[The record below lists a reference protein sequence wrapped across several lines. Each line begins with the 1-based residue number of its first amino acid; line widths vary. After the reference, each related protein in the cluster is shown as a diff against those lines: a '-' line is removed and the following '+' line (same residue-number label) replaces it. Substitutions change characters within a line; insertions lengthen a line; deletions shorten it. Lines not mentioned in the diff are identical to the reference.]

1 MNIDQIQDTL
11 KNIFQEKKKRIVF
24 WYDAEQ
30 EFEGTLPLIQI
41 DDVSILRIDEHGAL
55 ELKIKLETEDT
66 HGKYILYAPYAEP
79 APEDDWLLDIKLYG
93 YTFHADQASILL
105 KELNLEHQSLRP
117 YLKERKAFFR
127 SQARLNRLK
136 KWIQAD
142 DREDDLDIKMLAV
155 ITKADQPEPFS
166 ILMSLLVSF
175 CQEGKTINDEPSELW
190 LQLEKLGL
198 EASFWKIPA
207 QNFGYIRPDSPSI
220 TDFLIR
226 VFVTDLSVSLKAEL
240 PTALS
245 HFQIQGATYSNNCA
259 VFLAQWRTNTA
270 YFKYYNRVEKSIA
283 QKLKIDELLMLLDF
297 ESFLEVMTFESVERR
312 IISTLKNEIGKD
324 LEKDYQATNDTIK
337 RRLDGYW
344 ATTIL
349 NDDSKVNLYQTAYK
363 ALEAAIYLFELRK
376 KYDAGFSYP
385 SAKDMFTAYTSELF
399 LFDQHYRK
407 FHELANRA
415 DMAGW
420 DVLKALKETVES
432 CYSGW
437 FMEQLALTWGDFLE
451 KSAKDCLM
459 DNWKIPYVTNQ
470 YEFFR
475 THIKST
481 LKQSSRNRLFVIISD
496 AFRFEAAEELTRKIN
511 GKYRLKAELDHMLS
525 ILPGYTALGMAAL
538 LPHDTLSFNDSPKAD
553 VIVDGKPCGSLD
565 QRVAILSDFDGTAI
579 KADSLLSM
587 SKDSGREFVKPNRVI
602 YIYHDKIDAIGDKAV
617 SESNT
622 FEAVRQ
628 TIDELYALVSFII
641 NSLNGTRVIITADH
655 GFIYQEKAPQPI
667 DKSTLEINSENTVK
681 THKRFIMGKNLGRQ
695 HNAISGNTKT
705 TSNTDA
711 EMEFLLPKGTNRYNF
726 VGGAR
731 FFHGGAM
738 LQEVVIPVITVSEMK
753 GKHTEKSEIR
763 QVGVSLLGSYKKLV
777 TNRPVY
783 KLIQTDPVSERM
795 KPITLKVSLR
805 DKNDLISNEETV
817 TFDSSS
823 SSMDE
828 RRKSVK
834 LTLMA
839 GSYDNKKEYYLVLR
853 NIDDTEYDRI
863 PIIIDIAFANDF

>member
-1 MNIDQIQDTL
+1 MDTNQINDTL
-11 KNIFQEKKKRIVF
+11 KNIFKKKKKRIIF

-30 EFEGTLPLIQI
+30 EFEDTMSSIQV
-41 DDVSILRIDEHGAL
+41 DDVSILRIDEYGSL

-79 APEDDWLLDIKLYG
+79 APEDDWMLDIKLYG

-105 KELNLEHQSLRP
+105 KELNLEHHSLRP

-127 SQARLNRLK
+127 SQERLNRLK
-136 KWIQAD
+136 KWIQAN
-142 DREDDLDIKMLAV
+142 DREDDIDLKMLAV

-166 ILMSLLVSF
+166 ILISLLVSL
-175 CQEGKTINDEPSELW
+175 CQKGKFIDDEPAKLW
-190 LQLEKLGL
+190 LQIEKLGL
-198 EASFWKIPA
+198 EAAFWNILA
-207 QNFGYIRPDSPSI
+207 HNFGYIKTDSPSL

-226 VFVTDLSVSLKAEL
+226 IFVTDLSVSLKAEL

-245 HFQIQGATYSNNCA
+245 HFPIPSSSHSNNCT
-259 VFLAQWRTNTA
+259 VFLSQWRTNTT
-270 YFKYYNRVEKSIA
+270 YFKYYNIVAKYIA
-283 QKLKIDELLMLLDF
+283 NKLKIDELLMPLDF
-297 ESFLEVMTFESVERR
+297 ESLLEVMTFESVERR
-312 IISTLKNEIGKD
+312 IISTLKNQIGKD

-344 ATTIL
+344 ATTVL

-363 ALEAAIYLFELRK
+363 ALEAAICLFELRK
-376 KYDAGFSYP
+376 KYDPGFSYQ
-385 SAKDMFTAYTSELF
+385 SAKNMFIAYTSELF
-399 LFDQHYRK
+399 LFDQYYRK
-407 FHELANRA
+407 FHELADKA

-432 CYSGW
+432 FYSGW
-437 FMEQLALTWGDFLE
+437 FIEQLALTWGDFLE
-451 KSAKDCLM
+451 KNAKDCLM
-459 DNWKIPYVTNQ
+459 DKWKIPYVTNQ

-475 THIKST
+475 TQVNPT

-511 GKYRLKAELDHMLS
+511 GKYRLKADLDYMLG
-525 ILPGYTALGMAAL
+525 ILPGYTSLGMAAL
-538 LPHDTLSFNDSPKAD
+538 LPHKTLSFKDSPKAD

-565 QRVAILSDFDGTAI
+565 QRGLILSGYDGTAI
-579 KADSLLSM
+579 KADALLSM
-587 SKDSGREFVKPNRVI
+587 SKESGREFVKPYRVI

-622 FEAVRQ
+622 FVAVRQ
-628 TIDELYALVSFII
+628 TLDDLYALVSFII

-667 DKSTLEINSENTVK
+667 DKSTLDINSENTVK

-711 EMEFLLPKGTNRYNF
+711 KMEFLLPKGTNRYNF

-738 LQEVVIPVITVSEMK
+738 LQEIVIPVITVTEMK
-753 GKHTEKSEIR
+753 GQHTEKSEIR

-777 TNRPVY
+777 TNRPIY

-805 DKNDLISNEETV
+805 DKSDLISNEETV

-823 SSMDE
+823 SSMEE
-828 RRKSVK
+828 RQKSVK

-839 GSYDNKKEYYLVLR
+839 GSFDNKKEYYLVLR

-863 PIIIDIAFANDF
+863 PLIIDIAFANDF

>member
-1 MNIDQIQDTL
+1 MDTKQVTDIL
-11 KNIFQEKKKRIVF
+11 ENIFKEKKKRIVF

-30 EFEGTLPLIQI
+30 EFEDTLPSIQLG
-41 DDVSILRIDEHGAL
+41 DVTILRIDEFGAL
-55 ELKIKLETEDT
+55 ELKIKLEADDT
-66 HGKYILYAPYAEP
+66 KGKYILYAPNAEP
-79 APEDDWLLDIKLYG
+79 APEEDWLLDMRLYG

-105 KELNLEHQSLRP
+105 KELDLEHQSLRP

-127 SQARLNRLK
+127 SQDRLNRLK

-142 DREDDLDIKMLAV
+142 DGEDDLDIKMLAV

-166 ILMSLLVSF
+166 ILMSLLANF
-175 CQEGKTINDEPSELW
+175 CQKGKYINDEPSKLW
-190 LQLEKLGL
+190 LQIEKLGL
-198 EASFWKIPA
+198 ETALWKVLS
-207 QNFGYIRPDSPSI
+207 QNFGYIKTDSPTI

-226 VFVTDLSVSLKAEL
+226 VFVTDLCVSLRAEM

-245 HFQIQGATYSNNCA
+245 HFSIQGPSHSNNCA

-270 YFKYYNRVEKSIA
+270 YFKYYNIIA
-283 QKLKIDELLMLLDF
+283 KYIAKKLKIDELLLPLDF
-297 ESFLEVMTFESVERR
+297 ETLLEVVTFESVERR
-312 IISTLKNEIGKD
+312 IISALKSQIGKD
-324 LEKDYQATNDTIK
+324 PGKDYQTITDTIK

-344 ATTIL
+344 AATIF
-349 NDDSKVNLYQTAYK
+349 NDDSKVNLYKTAYR
-363 ALEAAIYLFELRK
+363 ALEAAICLFELRK
-376 KYDAGFSYP
+376 KYDSGFNYP
-385 SAKDMFTAYTSELF
+385 SAEEMFNAYTSELY

-407 FHELANRA
+407 FHELANRT

-420 DVLKALKETVES
+420 DVLKALKERVES

-437 FMEQLALTWGDFLE
+437 FMEQLALAWGDFLE
-451 KSAKDCLM
+451 KDAKVCLM
-459 DNWKIPYVTNQ
+459 DKWRIPFVTNQ
-470 YEFFR
+470 YGFFR
-475 THIKST
+475 TYINPT
-481 LKQSSRNRLFVIISD
+481 LEQSSRNRLFVIISD

-511 GKYRLKAELDHMLS
+511 GKYRLKADLDPMLGV
-525 ILPGYTALGMAAL
+525 LPGYTALGMAAT
-538 LPHDTLSFNDSPKAD
+538 LPHKTLSFSDSAKAD
-553 VIVDGKPCGSLD
+553 VIVDGKPCISLD
-565 QRVAILSDFDGTAI
+565 QRASLLSDFDGTAI
-579 KADSLLSM
+579 KADALMSM
-587 SKDSGREFVKPNRVI
+587 GKNSGREFVKPNRVI
-602 YIYHDKIDAIGDKAV
+602 YIYHNKIDAIGDKAV

-628 TIDELYALVSFII
+628 TLDELYALVSFII

-667 DKSTLEINSENTVK
+667 DKSTLDINTANAAK
-681 THKRFIMGKNLGRQ
+681 THKRFIMGKRLGQ
-695 HNAISGNTKT
+695 QPNAISGNTKT
-705 TSNTDA
+705 TSRTDS

-738 LQEVVIPVITVSEMK
+738 LQEVVIPVITVTEMK
-753 GKHTEKSEIR
+753 GKHVEKSEVR

-783 KLIQTDPVSERM
+783 KLIQTNPVSERM

-828 RRKSVK
+828 RQKSVK

-839 GSYDNKKEYYLVLR
+839 GAYDNKKEYYLVLR

-863 PIIIDIAFANDF
+863 PIIIDIAFANEF

>member
-1 MNIDQIQDTL
+1 MDTKQINDTL
-11 KNIFQEKKKRIVF
+11 NNIFKEKKKRIVF

-30 EFEGTLPLIQI
+30 EFEDMLLSIQLN
-41 DDVSILRIDEHGAL
+41 DVTILRLDQHGAL
-55 ELKIKLETEDT
+55 ELKIKLAAEDT
-66 HGKYILYAPYAEP
+66 QGKYILYAPYAEP
-79 APEDDWLLDIKLYG
+79 APEDDWLLDIKLYS
-93 YTFHADQASILL
+93 YIFHADQASILL

-127 SQARLNRLK
+127 SQARLNQFK
-136 KWIQAD
+136 NWIQTD

-155 ITKADQPEPFS
+155 ITKSDQPDPFS

-175 CQEGKTINDEPSELW
+175 CQKDKYIHDEPSKLW
-190 LQLEKLGL
+190 LQIDKLGL
-198 EASFWKIPA
+198 ELAFWKILA
-207 QNFGYIRPDSPSI
+207 QNFGYIKTDSPSI

-240 PTALS
+240 PIALS
-245 HFQIQGATYSNNCA
+245 HFPIQGSSYSNNCA
-259 VFLAQWRTNTA
+259 VFLAQWRTNIT
-270 YFKYYNRVEKSIA
+270 YFKYYNIIA
-283 QKLKIDELLMLLDF
+283 KYIAKKLKIDELLMPLDF
-297 ESFLEVMTFESVERR
+297 ESLLGVMTFESVERR
-312 IISTLKNEIGKD
+312 IISTLKNQIGKD
-324 LEKDYQATNDTIK
+324 LEKDYQPINDTIK

-344 ATTIL
+344 TTTVL
-349 NDDSKVNLYQTAYK
+349 NDESKINLYQTAYN
-363 ALEAAIYLFELRK
+363 ALEAAICLFELRK
-376 KYDAGFSYP
+376 KYDPGFSYR
-385 SAKDMFTAYTSELF
+385 SVKDMFIAYTSELF

-407 FHELANRA
+407 FHELADRA

-459 DNWKIPYVTNQ
+459 DKWKISYVTNQ
-470 YEFFR
+470 YDFFR
-475 THIKST
+475 THINPT

-511 GKYRLKAELDHMLS
+511 GKYRLKADLDHMLG

-538 LPHDTLSFNDSPKAD
+538 LPHDTLSYNDSPKSD
-553 VIVDGKPCGSLD
+553 LIVDGKPCGSLD
-565 QRVAILSDFDGTAI
+565 QRAAILSDYSGTAI

-602 YIYHDKIDAIGDKAV
+602 YIFHDKIDAIGDKAV

-628 TIDELYALVSFII
+628 TLDELYALVSFVI
-641 NSLNGTRVIITADH
+641 NSLNGTRIIITADH

-681 THKRFIMGKNLGRQ
+681 THKRFIIGKDLGQQ
-695 HNAISGNTKT
+695 HNAISGNTKI
-705 TSNTDA
+705 TSNTGA
-711 EMEFLLPKGTNRYNF
+711 EMEFLLSKGTNRYNF

-738 LQEVVIPVITVSEMK
+738 LQEVAIPVVTVTEMK
-753 GKHTEKSEIR
+753 GKHIEKSEIR
-763 QVGVSLLGSYKKLV
+763 KVGVSLLGSYKKLV
-777 TNRPVY
+777 TNRPIY

-823 SSMDE
+823 SSMEE
-828 RRKSVK
+828 RQKSVK
-834 LTLMA
+834 LALMA
-839 GSYDNKKEYYLVLR
+839 GSYDNKKEYSLVLR

>member
-1 MNIDQIQDTL
+1 MNSDQTRDTL
-11 KNIFQEKKKRIVF
+11 ARIFHEKKKRIVF
-24 WYDAEQ
+24 WYDAEK
-30 EFEGTLPLIQI
+30 EFEEILASIRI
-41 DDVSILRIDEHGAL
+41 DDVTILRLDEHGAL
-55 ELKIKLETEDT
+55 DLKIKLETEDS

-79 APEDDWLLDIKLYG
+79 APEDDWLLDMRLYS
-93 YTFHADQASILL
+93 YSFHADQAFILL
-105 KELNLEHQSLRP
+105 KELNLEYQSLRP
-117 YLKERKAFFR
+117 YLKTRKAFFKNR
-127 SQARLNRLK
+127 ERLNRLK
-136 KWIQAD
+136 KWVQAN
-142 DREDDLDIKMLAV
+142 DREDDIDLKMLAV

-175 CQEGKTINDEPSELW
+175 CQKGKYIHDEPSKLW
-190 LQLEKLGL
+190 LQIEKLDL
-198 EASFWKIPA
+198 EAAFWKIPA
-207 QNFGYIRPDSPSI
+207 QNFGYIKPDSPSI

-226 VFVTDLSVSLKAEL
+226 VFVTDFSVSLKAEL

-245 HFQIQGATYSNNCA
+245 HFPIQGSSHSNNCT

-270 YFKYYNRVEKSIA
+270 YFKYYNIVAKYIA
-283 QKLKIDELLMLLDF
+283 EKLKIDQLLIPLDF
-297 ESFLEVMTFESVERR
+297 EPLLEVMTFESVERR
-312 IISTLKNEIGKD
+312 IISTLKNQIGKD
-324 LEKDYQATNDTIK
+324 LETDYQATNDTIK

-363 ALEAAIYLFELRK
+363 ALEAAICLFELRK
-376 KYDAGFSYP
+376 KYDPGFSYR
-385 SAKDMFTAYTSELF
+385 SAKDMFSAYTSELF

-407 FHELANRA
+407 FHELADRA

-459 DNWKIPYVTNQ
+459 DKWKIPYVANQ

-511 GKYRLKAELDHMLS
+511 GKYRLKADLDHMLG

-538 LPHDTLSFNDSPKAD
+538 LPHKTISFKDSPKAD
-553 VIVDGKPCGSLD
+553 VLVDGKPCGSLD
-565 QRVAILSDFDGTAI
+565 QRGLILSGYDGTAV
-579 KADSLLSM
+579 KADALLSM
-587 SKDSGREFVKPNRVI
+587 SKDSGREFVRPNRVI

-628 TIDELYALVSFII
+628 TLDDLYALVSFII

-667 DKSTLEINSENTVK
+667 DKSTLDINFANTVK
-681 THKRFIMGKNLGRQ
+681 THKRFIMGKHLGQQ
-695 HNAISGNTKT
+695 HNAICGNTKT

-711 EMEFLLPKGTNRYNF
+711 KMEFLLPKGTNRYNF

-738 LQEVVIPVITVSEMK
+738 LQEVVIPVITVTEMK

-777 TNRPVY
+777 TNRPIY

-805 DKNDLISNEETV
+805 DKNDLISNEETI

-828 RRKSVK
+828 RQKSVK
-834 LTLMA
+834 LTLMT
-839 GSYDNKKEYYLVLR
+839 GSYDNKKEYSLVLR